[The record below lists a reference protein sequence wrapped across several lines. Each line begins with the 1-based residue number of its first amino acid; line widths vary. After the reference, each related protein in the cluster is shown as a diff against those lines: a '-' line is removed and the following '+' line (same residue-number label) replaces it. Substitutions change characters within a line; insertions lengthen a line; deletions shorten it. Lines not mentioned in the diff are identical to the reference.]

1 MIVCMKDAVLSADT
15 SESTSKPETQS
26 SKNIC
31 AKTWTTEGKLKIWW
45 THDKEGKQTRREGK
59 AVTENSKNTSF
70 SKKNMKLLVGRFNC

>member
-1 MIVCMKDAVLSADT
+1 MNVCMKDAVLSADT
-15 SESTSKPETQS
+15 SESTSRPETQS

-59 AVTENSKNTSF
+59 REEKQ
-70 SKKNMKLLVGRFNC
+70 LLKTLKTRVFPRKI